1 MKNTLLTS
9 DKNFFKGN
17 MHCHS
22 IYSDGKLT
30 PEELKNLFK
39 SNGYSFLAITDH
51 ENVYN
56 HSYLDDEDFV
66 TITSTEL
73 SIKEFPEQSSLSNFK
88 MKVCHLNLYAKKQD
102 NNLTVCYNKLYDH
115 YNKCESKPVTRK
127 LTEHYDRIYS
137 SEGIND
143 IIKIANDNGFFVAYN
158 HPRWSLENYAQ
169 YSKYEG
175 LWGLEVINGAV
186 HTSGLYDYNINVHD
200 DFLRDGKRI
209 FISAGDDNHNQSRND
224 ACYAFVCVNTEKP
237 LSYDAVIDS
246 LLKGDFYTSTGP
258 KIEELYVEDGKVHVK
273 SSKAKAIY
281 LTTVG
286 RRHANKTA
294 PEGSYI
300 TEAEFNIFPLDEYF
314 RISVLDEHGN
324 RADSQAYFISELN

>member
-102 NNLTVCYNKLYDH
+102 NNLTVFDGN
-115 YNKCESKPVTRK
+115 
-127 LTEHYDRIYS
+127 
-137 SEGIND
+137 
-143 IIKIANDNGFFVAYN
+143 AY
-158 HPRWSLENYAQ
+158 
-169 YSKYEG
+169 
-175 LWGLEVINGAV
+175 
-186 HTSGLYDYNINVHD
+186 
-200 DFLRDGKRI
+200 
-209 FISAGDDNHNQSRND
+209 
-224 ACYAFVCVNTEKP
+224 
-237 LSYDAVIDS
+237 
-246 LLKGDFYTSTGP
+246 
-258 KIEELYVEDGKVHVK
+258 IE
-273 SSKAKAIY
+273 I
-281 LTTVG
+281 
-286 RRHANKTA
+286 
-294 PEGSYI
+294 
-300 TEAEFNIFPLDEYF
+300 
-314 RISVLDEHGN
+314 
-324 RADSQAYFISELN
+324 ADSNMIKVI